1 MIKKS
6 RIVSFILCIALAA
19 GITEHMSVLRSFG
32 AGRMLNVAQAKTMAL
47 ADNSDYNKLK
57 SKRLLSQ
64 VKYQET
70 VKAVRLKKKN
80 MSTFRWTPLL
90 SFKFPESPDLAEE
103 FEFTYKPLQVQS
115 EISSVEHELSVLK
128 YKVFEEVGNKFT
140 EVYTLQETIAFY
152 EEQLENNK
160 ETLKRNRAK
169 LLVGEAVASDISTM
183 EKKVSALES
192 KLAEKKRGFEKA
204 KKKLGDKIGLDVTSS
219 YRFQN
224 PYVET
229 SMERKDLK
237 KIKDSAL
244 KNDQTYYEV
253 KINTQ
258 LQRIALDTNFSLMKN
273 QYGKKMNR
281 LEPFIKTVKGGGEI
295 DGTALKSQYDELL
308 ADIDAPW
315 RGSLRIL
322 FIKIPKEWFK
332 GAISGVR
339 YIEDEPYALY
349 TNMLEYQDAIA
360 EEESAKKELLESVE
374 DSYDNVI
381 TAKNAYETMK
391 KESDSLKADIDA
403 ATLLNKAGSLSYEEL
418 ETVQAAYEESQ
429 TTLSDALSTYTQSLY
444 SLDKLSCG
452 AVTDL
457 MYPVGTSMQAVSGGD
472 SVVTEEV
479 TEDAHYYIRTEVEDN
494 IFEVGILIPEEYEPE
509 VTDFEL
515 WIDDVKIGKRT
526 AAGKAIRHLALD
538 KENAEKVV
546 IRLYNGK
553 EFVADCEIDPSEY
566 EGPLKVVKD
575 YKPIEAKATV
585 AATYQVRAERNGM
598 MELKIT
604 PVTEEKTLSYY
615 TVEDKKGRKL
625 CGEKMIEIEASFSY
639 LSLASD
645 DLEEL
650 RVRFYDNTGKEVY
663 ITEFDTDSLS
673 LKQIK
678 E

>member
-47 ADNSDYNKLK
+47 ADNSDYNKQK
-57 SKRLLSQ
+57 SKLLLSQ

-70 VKAVRLKKKN
+70 VKAIRLKKKN

-183 EKKVSALES
+183 EKKVSSLES

-229 SMERKDLK
+229 SMGRKDLK

-349 TNMLEYQDAIA
+349 TNILEYQDAIA

-374 DSYDNVI
+374 ASYDNVI

-391 KESDSLKADIDA
+391 KESDTLKADIDA

-479 TEDAHYYIRTEVEDN
+479 TEDARYYIRTEVEDN

-538 KENAEKVV
+538 KENAENVV

-566 EGPLKVVKD
+566 EGPLKMVKD

-585 AATYQVRAERNGM
+585 AATYQVSAERNGM

-625 CGEKMIEIEASFSY
+625 CGEKMVEIEASFSY

>member
-1 MIKKS
+1 MIKKR

-19 GITEHMSVLRSFG
+19 GITEHMFVLRSFG
-32 AGRMLNVAQAKTMAL
+32 AGRTLNVAQAKTMAL

-57 SKRLLSQ
+57 SKLLLSQ

-140 EVYTLQETIAFY
+140 EVYTHQETIAFY

-169 LLVGEAVASDISTM
+169 LLVGEAVASDISMM

-204 KKKLGDKIGLDVTSS
+204 KKKLGDKIGLDVTSG

-229 SMERKDLK
+229 SMGRKDLK

-258 LQRIALDTNFSLMKN
+258 LQRIAMDTNFSLMKN

-308 ADIDAPW
+308 EDIDAPW

-339 YIEDEPYALY
+339 YIEDEPYVLY
-349 TNMLEYQDAIA
+349 TNILEYQDAIA

-391 KESDSLKADIDA
+391 KESDSLKADIDTA
-403 ATLLNKAGSLSYEEL
+403 ALLNKAGNLSYEEL

-429 TTLSDALSTYTQSLY
+429 TTLLDALSTYTQSLY

-472 SVVTEEV
+472 SVVMEEV
-479 TEDAHYYIRTEVEDN
+479 TEGARYYIRTEVEDN
-494 IFEVGILIPEEYEPE
+494 IFEVGILIPEGYEPE

-526 AAGKAIRHLALD
+526 AAGKVIRHLALD

-553 EFVADCEIDPSEY
+553 EFVADCAIDPSEY

-585 AATYQVRAERNGM
+585 AATYQVSAERNGM